1 MDKSEHETHT
11 FADESVS
18 FIGEAGLDLSGH
30 VDRFVFGE
38 FIDTNVIDK
47 FLDLLFS

>member
-1 MDKSEHETHT
+1 MDKLENEAHT

-18 FIGEAGLDLSGH
+18 FIKESGLDPLGH
-30 VDRFVFGE
+30 VDGLVFGE
-38 FIDTNVIDK
+38 VIDPDVIDQ